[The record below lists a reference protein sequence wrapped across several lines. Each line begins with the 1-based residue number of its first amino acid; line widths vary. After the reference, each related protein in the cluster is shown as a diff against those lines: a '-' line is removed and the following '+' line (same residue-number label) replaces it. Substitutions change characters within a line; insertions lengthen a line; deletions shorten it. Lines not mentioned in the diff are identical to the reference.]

1 MSTLPT
7 LTPARKVPYTDSV
20 TVERIK
26 KISYGLALWAP
37 PADKVKAVVMNAA
50 LNKGA
55 PFACLIPSCLVH
67 LIPES
72 PRNMETLDGAARL
85 VLLHLG
91 LIVLA

>member
-1 MSTLPT
+1 MSTLPK

-20 TVERIK
+20 TVEGIK

-37 PADKVKAVVMNAA
+37 SADKVKAVVNAA

-55 PFACLIPSCLVH
+55 PFACLIPSCLVR

>member
-1 MSTLPT
+1 MSTLPK

-37 PADKVKAVVMNAA
+37 SADKVKAVVNAA

-55 PFACLIPSCLVH
+55 PFACLIIPSCLVH

-91 LIVLA
+91 LMILA